1 MQIIKVQATVW
12 RVFTALVPVP
22 RYQSTS
28 PPAPPS
34 APGPAGPPSECPQS
48 RGEKSLMSQR

>member
-48 RGEKSLMSQR
+48 RGENL